1 MPRACIDDNN
11 IMEMARAGRPLLYR
25 GRANS
30 GLARVFN
37 LYANTA
43 SEAGFSDREVE
54 NLLDQC
60 WVWREAYLAESDDQA
75 LDEFIPAFVGATEHL
90 INIQERW
97 NPKDIDMP
105 AQTVPSTATAT
116 VRNPTPN
123 SPSSLSAHPAVSPTR
138 SPPCAMPE
146 CAT

>member
-1 MPRACIDDNN
+1 M
-11 IMEMARAGRPLLYR
+11 
-25 GRANS
+25 
-30 GLARVFN
+30 FN
-37 LYANTA
+37 LYADTA
-43 SEAGFSDREVE
+43 SDAGFSDQEVE

-105 AQTVPSTATAT
+105 AQTVPLDRDGYGTEPDPELPQQLVGSPRRVADQIAALRDAG
-116 VRNPTPN
+116 VRNLMLTHRGLLPREKVVA
-123 SPSSLSAHPAVSPTR
+123 SLRMLSEQVAPKFR
-138 SPPCAMPE
+138 
-146 CAT
+146 